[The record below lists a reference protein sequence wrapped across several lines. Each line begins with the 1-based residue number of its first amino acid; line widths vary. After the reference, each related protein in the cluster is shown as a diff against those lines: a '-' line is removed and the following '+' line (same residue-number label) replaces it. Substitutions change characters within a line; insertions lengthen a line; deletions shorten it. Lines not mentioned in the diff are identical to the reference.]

1 MCKTFLAQGFNAFFF
16 FTVAL
21 VPETFNDDDG
31 DDESYRGV
39 GLGIEV
45 EDADDGEVALRG
57 VVELPGPVDD
67 GLDDIS
73 HVAMDALER

>member
-1 MCKTFLAQGFNAFFF
+1 MCKTFLAQGFNAFFLTF
-16 FTVAL
+16 PL
-21 VPETFNDDDG
+21 VPETVNEDDG

-67 GLDDIS
+67 GLDDVS